1 MICIV
6 ERWEKKLFA
15 RDVDV
20 PDEALDPDGGGAE
33 GVAAHVGDGAFD
45 LVGAI
50 IIALEGHALVVDGD
64 ASGQG
69 VADGE
74 TGYTELEVEG
84 IGGEVVASESHGL
97 DRVGGDGHGHE
108 QGNQGENYQCE

>member
-1 MICIV
+1 MV
-6 ERWEKKLFA
+6 EKLLA

-20 PDEALDPDGGGAE
+20 PDEALDPDSGGAE
-33 GVAAHVGDGAFD
+33 GIAAHVFDGAFD

-50 IIALEGHALVVDGD
+50 IFALEGHALVVDGD

-74 TGYTELEVEG
+74 AGYTELEVEG
-84 IGGEVVASESHGL
+84 IGGEVIASEGHGL
-97 DRVGGDGHGHE
+97 DRVGGNGHGDE
-108 QGNQGENYQCE
+108 EGNQGEDDQCQ